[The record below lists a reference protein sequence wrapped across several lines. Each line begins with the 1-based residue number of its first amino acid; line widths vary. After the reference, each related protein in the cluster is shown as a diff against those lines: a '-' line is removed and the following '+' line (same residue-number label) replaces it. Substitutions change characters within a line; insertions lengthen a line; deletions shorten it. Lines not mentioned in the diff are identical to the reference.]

1 MRVFASVIRPTQK
14 ALYSHDPVKDLVI
27 MQNESVKV
35 LESPDLAA
43 TSSAGPT
50 RLTRRIHSVIR
61 FAGLFALTWILLD
74 ICYETLPMIRPGAD
88 VVLDAKL
95 KVLAKS
101 PLFLPEDRYRVLV
114 FGNSKTLA
122 GFKPD
127 EFDQAFGDR
136 HVRSYNL
143 GLPGDARFLPILKTA
158 LDAGNVPTHV
168 FLTLPWDDKPKPSL
182 LDRLRDEETVLYTL
196 IPFRDLPRDIVVFAA
211 ASHLHFKQK
220 YDEAVQERD
229 KMLANRGWY
238 YIKGQS
244 YFPSGDLPEGY
255 SLPTDRPDQFLAR
268 DVPKT
273 SYMLDELTTLARHY
287 RFQVV
292 LIPGNTRRHAA
303 APAPRID
310 EARSIEI
317 SGNSGFHIIGP
328 DYWLYPP
335 AQYSDPVH
343 MNPQGATA
351 YTRDLAQLVAQNSV
365 FD

>member
-1 MRVFASVIRPTQK
+1 
-14 ALYSHDPVKDLVI
+14 
-27 MQNESVKV
+27 MQTESVKV
-35 LESPDLAA
+35 LESADISTA
-43 TSSAGPT
+43 TSTSPA
-50 RLTRRIHSVIR
+50 RSTRRIQSVIR
-61 FAGLFALTWILLD
+61 FAGLFALVWILLD
-74 ICYETLPMIRPGAD
+74 VCYETLPMIRPGAD
-88 VVLDAKL
+88 VVLDTKL
-95 KVLAKS
+95 KVLARS
-101 PLFLPEDRYRVLV
+101 QLFLPEDRYRVLV

-127 EFDQAFGDR
+127 EFDQAFGDG
-136 HVRSYNL
+136 VRSYNL

-168 FLTLPWDDKPKPSL
+168 FLTIPWDDKPRPTL
-182 LDRLRDEETVLYTL
+182 LDRLRDEETILYDL

-244 YFPSGDLPEGY
+244 YYASGDLPEGY
-255 SLPTDRPDQFLAR
+255 SLPTDHPSQFLAR
-268 DVPKT
+268 AIPRT
-273 SYMLDELTTLARHY
+273 SFMLDELSELARRH

-292 LIPGNTRRHAA
+292 LIPGNTRDHAA

-310 EARSIEI
+310 DARSTRVP
-317 SGNSGFHIIGP
+317 GNSGFRVIGP
-328 DYWLYPP
+328 DYWVYPP

-343 MNPQGATA
+343 MNPQGASA
-351 YTRDLAQLVAQNSV
+351 YTRDLARLVALTKV